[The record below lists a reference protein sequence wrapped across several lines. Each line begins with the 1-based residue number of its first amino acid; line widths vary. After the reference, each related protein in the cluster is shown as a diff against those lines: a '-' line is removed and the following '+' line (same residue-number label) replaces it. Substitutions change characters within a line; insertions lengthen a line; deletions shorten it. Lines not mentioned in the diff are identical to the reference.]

1 MICFVLRLTFRNFV
15 GEMDYTINVRGRLL
29 DLSEPRVMGI
39 LNVTPDSFY
48 ADSRQQTKAEIARRA
63 AQIVAEGADI
73 IDIGACSTRPLFY
86 SNAHPVSEHPSL
98 GEGGSQPATEA
109 EETERLRLALDIVRR
124 EQPDAVVSVDTF
136 RPDVAAMAVK
146 DFGVDIINDVYPSTE
161 MFRMVS
167 RLRVPYIVMSSKPTL
182 REMLLEFAEWVQLLR
197 DFGQKDIIL
206 DPGFGFGKTLEENY
220 TVLQDM
226 ERLQVMKLPVLVGVS
241 RKSMIWRLLGTSPE
255 EALNGTTVLNTV
267 ALQKGA
273 NILRVH
279 DVREAVECVK
289 IVQQINWTRA
299 SCLASDQR
307 SSGSLV

>member
-63 AQIVAEGADI
+63 AQIVVEGADI
-73 IDIGACSTRPLFY
+73 IDIGACSTRP
-86 SNAHPVSEHPSL
+86 
-98 GEGGSQPATEA
+98 GSQPATEA
-109 EETERLRLALDIVRR
+109 EEMERLRLALDIVRR

-226 ERLQVMKLPVLVGVS
+226 ERLQVMELPVLVGVS

-279 DVREAVECVK
+279 DVREAVECIK
-289 IVQQINWTRA
+289 IVQQIN
-299 SCLASDQR
+299 CK
-307 SSGSLV
+307 SLNSK